1 MKKLLNNKGSDK
13 DLVSSESDVSGESK
27 VNSSID
33 SSSDYSSSSEQES
46 SSESCY
52 KKKAHK
58 HKKETKKHKKK
69 VRSGIKD
76 RPHDKVKVQMNWPQS
91 ELKYEFTNR
100 KAVEFKQL
108 SLSQFCAGE
117 LEIIRHCKISKAE
130 KEGRLAFLNKIMY
143 YTNKFEWSVL
153 LNFYAAWV
161 KLIEKGENTWGDDT
175 CLLEVRM
182 LIGN

>member
-1 MKKLLNNKGSDK
+1 MKKLLNDKGSDT
-13 DLVSSESDVSGESK
+13 DSVSSESEVSGESK

-33 SSSDYSSSSEQES
+33 RSSDYLSSSEQES

-52 KKKAHK
+52 QKKAHK

-69 VRSGIKD
+69 ILSGIKN

-91 ELKYEFTNR
+91 ELKYEVTNR

-117 LEIIRHCKISKAE
+117 LEIIRHCKISKTE
-130 KEGRLAFLNKIMY
+130 IEGRLAF
-143 YTNKFEWSVL
+143 
-153 LNFYAAWV
+153 
-161 KLIEKGENTWGDDT
+161 
-175 CLLEVRM
+175 
-182 LIGN
+182 

>member
-1 MKKLLNNKGSDK
+1 MKKLLNNKGSDT
-13 DLVSSESDVSGESK
+13 DSVSSESDVSGESK

-46 SSESCY
+46 SSDSCY

-76 RPHDKVKVQMNWPQS
+76 RPHDKVKVKMNWPQS
-91 ELKYEFTNR
+91 ELKYEFTNG

-108 SLSQFCAGE
+108 ILSQFCAGE
-117 LEIIRHCKISKAE
+117 LEIIRHCKINKTE
-130 KEGRLAFLNKIMY
+130 KEGRFVFLNKIMY
-143 YTNKFEWSVL
+143 YANEFEWSVL

-161 KLIEKGENTWGDDT
+161 KLIEKSENTRG
-175 CLLEVRM
+175 
-182 LIGN
+182 